1 MNETISQLGADDWV
15 LSHYERGYFVD
26 AGCCDG
32 EHISN
37 TYKLEKMGWSGIC
50 IDVFPKNFDRRPNSK
65 VVEAALYGIKD
76 LELDFTI
83 SRAPEISGITD
94 YLGKKGTAAY
104 TGWEPYVEKTIKV
117 KTQLLHEI
125 LDANNAPGFIEY
137 LSIDI
142 EGVELEVLKTFP
154 FDRYKFGCI
163 SLEHNYEEPRRT
175 QIKEFLKSK
184 GYTYIKQVK
193 ADDWF
198 MLEKPNDENKK
209 TFHEIWDSMNHH
221 SFNGLDKTK
230 IVYDELLDTFDLD
243 GHTAEIG
250 VYKGHTS
257 KLIHELCKHKTH
269 YCYDTFS
276 GIDLSNPNIDF
287 HKNGEYSCGLN
298 DVKGLLGEN
307 NIVYKVGTFPNT
319 FNEGNEKF
327 SFVHSD
333 TDTYAGA
340 KATLD
345 YFAPIMVENGKM
357 MFDDYKSKNCK
368 GVEKAVKEFMNDNHS
383 FVLKE
388 HEEQCVLIKAPAGKA
403 KESTIELAK
412 GKKIGLCMIVKN
424 ESKIIERCLNSVKPM
439 IDYVSIVDTGS
450 TDDTVDVIN
459 NWMKSNGVDG
469 QVVFEPWKD
478 FAYNRSFAM
487 EKIREKKYIDYI
499 LMIDADEILMYEENV
514 NFLEIKENLNC
525 DLYNI
530 TCKLGSIEYAR
541 TSITKN
547 DMPYFYKGVVH
558 EYLECK
564 EHIKTRETIKG
575 IYNIPFQDSA
585 RNQNIEKYQHDAKV
599 LQDVLKIETDPFLI
613 SRYTFYLAQSCR
625 DSLEKE
631 KAIHWYN
638 ERAKQGFWNQEI
650 YISLYHIAKIKES
663 LEYPGDDVVQS
674 YMRAYEVCPERIEA
688 LHGAISY
695 CRRNGRNHQAFMMV
709 TYARSMPV
717 NKTGLF
723 SENWVWDYGID
734 DEYSIVSYWTGHIK
748 EGIEVTENL
757 LNKIPVSQKERVL
770 KNMEYLKGKLNSQ

>member
-15 LSHYERGYFVD
+15 LSRYKKGYFVD

-37 TYKLEKMGWSGIC
+37 TYKLEKLGWSGIC
-50 IDVFPKNFDRRPNSK
+50 IDVFPTNFERRPNSK
-65 VVEAALYGIKD
+65 VVEAALHGIKD
-76 LELDFTI
+76 LELDFMI
-83 SRAPEISGITD
+83 SKAPEISGITD

-104 TGWEPYVEKTIKV
+104 TGWEPYIEKIIKV

-125 LDANNAPGFIEY
+125 LDANNAPEFIEY

-175 QIKEFLKSK
+175 HIKDLLKSK

-198 MLEKPNDENKK
+198 MLEKPNDKNKK
-209 TFHEIWDSMNHH
+209 TFHEIWDSMSHH

-230 IVYDELLDTFDLD
+230 IVYEELLDTFDLE

-276 GIDLSNPNIDF
+276 GIELSDPSIDF
-287 HKNGEYSCGLN
+287 HKNGEYSCSLN
-298 DVKGLLGEN
+298 NVKDLLGEN

-319 FNEGNEKF
+319 FNEENEKF

-333 TDTYAGA
+333 TDTYAGT

-345 YFAPIMVENGKM
+345 YFSPIMVDNGKM
-357 MFDDYKSKNCK
+357 LFDDYKWKNCE
-368 GVEKAVKEFMNDNHS
+368 GVEKAIKEFMNDNHY
-383 FVLKE
+383 FTLKQYD
-388 HEEQCVLIKAPAGKA
+388 EQCVLTKKPTNGTKELTFEVA
-403 KESTIELAK
+403 KNKT
-412 GKKIGLCMIVKN
+412 IGLCMIVKN
-424 ESKIIERCLNSVKPM
+424 ESKIIERCLDSVKPM

-450 TDDTVDVIN
+450 TDDTIKIIN
-459 NWMKSNGVDG
+459 SWLVKNNISG
-469 QVVFEPWKD
+469 QVISEPWKN
-478 FAYNRSFAM
+478 FAYNRSFALA
-487 EKIREKKYIDYI
+487 KLREQKDIDYA
-499 LMIDADEILMYEENV
+499 LMIDADEVLRYEDG
-514 NFLEIKENLNC
+514 IDIAKEKQNMTH

-530 TCKLGSIEYAR
+530 NCKFGSIEYAR

-547 DMPYFYKGVVH
+547 NMPYYYKGVVH
-558 EYLECK
+558 EFLECH
-564 EHIKTRETIKG
+564 EPIKNRDFFKG
-575 IYNIPFQDSA
+575 IYNVPLQDSA
-585 RNQNIEKYQHDAKV
+585 RNESNQKFQNDVKLLEDA
-599 LQDVLKIETDPFLI
+599 LKTETDKFMI

-625 DSLEKE
+625 DSGQQE
-631 KAIHWYN
+631 KAIYWYN

-650 YISLYHIAKIKES
+650 YISLYHIAKIKEA
-663 LEYPGDDVVQS
+663 LEYPGDDIVQS

-688 LHGAISY
+688 LHGAINY

-717 NKTGLF
+717 FQSGLF
-723 SENWVWDYGID
+723 SENWIWDYGID
-734 DEYSIVSYWTGHIK
+734 DEYSIVSYWTNHIK
-748 EGIEVTENL
+748 EGIEVTEKL
-757 LNKIPVSQKERVL
+757 LNKIPEAQKARVL
-770 KNMEYLKGKLNSQ
+770 KNMEYFKDKLTH